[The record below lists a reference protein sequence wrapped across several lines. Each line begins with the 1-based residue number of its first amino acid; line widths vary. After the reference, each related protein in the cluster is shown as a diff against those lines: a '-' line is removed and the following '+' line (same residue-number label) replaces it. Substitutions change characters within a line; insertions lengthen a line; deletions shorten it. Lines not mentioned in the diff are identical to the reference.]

1 MYVPSSPTS
10 RYIPPPLLFLFSFF
24 CCSLYV
30 GLVDGMEACVNMD
43 WRPNATKIVCIITD
57 APPHGLALSGDH
69 FPEGTSSALLSS
81 GSPLSLSSY
90 YSPYFPR
97 SSFIRSSHPLIQY
110 PFLLISFLSFS
121 PFSPLVYL
129 PPPSL
134 TTLPLFISTQVVRV
148 VTIPLM

>member
-10 RYIPPPLLFLFSFF
+10 RYLPPPLLFLFSFF

-81 GSPLSLSSY
+81 PLALLFLSPVTTPRISLAPLSSVHLILSFNIPSSL
-90 YSPYFPR
+90 SPSCLLLP
-97 SSFIRSSHPLIQY
+97 S
-110 PFLLISFLSFS
+110 PFLSTSLRPRFLH
-121 PFSPLVYL
+121 YL
-129 PPPSL
+129 Y
-134 TTLPLFISTQVVRV
+134 
-148 VTIPLM
+148 